1 MKKGFVGFIFGV
13 VSVIAALLSIL
24 KKMAGVTNVVSHLK
38 DDLSEGVRYLIFGEN
53 DTTKLRK
60 YSGRYPFNSY
70 YSDNDDSYSYRGPY
84 NKYSSSAIYTHRRL
98 HDIMH
103 VEFESKEK
111 AEKAKEKI
119 IDTLNSFGKI
129 TIEDV
134 FTILGSNEIEYLDSK
149 FGWYKVGCESE
160 TIRVLSV
167 PCNTLY
173 KASNAVWYISMTCP
187 PVKIA

>member
-1 MKKGFVGFIFGV
+1 MKKGLVGFISGIIAGFVGC
-13 VSVIAALLSIL
+13 IAAFVGLLNWLLKNNCEDIVASFLKWFKDSIHKL
-24 KKMAGVTNVVSHLK
+24 LW
-38 DDLSEGVRYLIFGEN
+38 GE
-53 DTTKLRK
+53 
-60 YSGRYPFNSY
+60 YPERRRPTY
-70 YSDNDDSYSYRGPY
+70 AAPDYDY

-103 VEFESKEK
+103 VEFKSKEK

-119 IDTLNSFGKI
+119 IDALNSFGKI